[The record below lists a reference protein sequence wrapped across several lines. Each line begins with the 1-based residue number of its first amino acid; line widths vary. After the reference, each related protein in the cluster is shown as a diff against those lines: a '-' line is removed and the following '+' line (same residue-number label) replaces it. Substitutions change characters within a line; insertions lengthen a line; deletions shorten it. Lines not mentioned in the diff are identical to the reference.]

1 MFQPI
6 MFTLRASVVPFQ
18 LLRPLPTIFASV
30 QGITEEGRLPG
41 MPARVKEEFD
51 SHLNC
56 ISDMVNVLWEMKAL
70 PPAEKQQL
78 SQMIAELKEA
88 KPVDLCEKTSLFN
101 RGLEEV
107 CQKQKTAIR
116 EECRAHPFA
125 FRDIYRNTVR
135 VKKLCLIFQDE
146 ASERITTLQDVLCQ
160 RCYYDVETRS
170 EESIKSEPVKSDF
183 VIYAPSQPAGEVYF
197 DGMPK
202 AGIPLLLMIELGKKI
217 EDCSIADLRRVFRH
231 QQNNIDVLYSPFPP
245 IRLFQKI
252 DIAYIQNLYQTG
264 KGLRSQI

>member
-30 QGITEEGRLPG
+30 QGICGENPLPE
-41 MPARVKEEFD
+41 MSAQVKKEFD
-51 SHLNC
+51 SHLSC
-56 ISDMVNVLWEMKAL
+56 LSGMLNVLSEMKAL
-70 PPAEKQQL
+70 TPADQEKL
-78 SQMIAELKEA
+78 SQMITELKEA
-88 KPVDLCEKTSLFN
+88 KPEDLCEKTSLFN

-116 EECRAHPFA
+116 EECRAHPFT
-125 FRDIYRNTVR
+125 FRDTYRNTVR

-146 ASERITTLQDVLCQ
+146 PTERITSLKDVLCQ

-202 AGIPLLLMIELGKKI
+202 AGIPLLLMIDLGKRI

-252 DIAYIQNLYQTG
+252 DIAYIQNLYQTSKISG
-264 KGLRSQI
+264 K

>member
-1 MFQPI
+1 MLQPI

-30 QGITEEGRLPG
+30 QGVCGEDLSAE
-41 MPARVKEEFD
+41 MPDKVKEEFN
-51 SHLNC
+51 SHLDC
-56 ISDMVNVLWEMKAL
+56 ISGMFHVLSEMKAL
-70 PPAEKQQL
+70 LPADQEKL
-78 SQMIAELKEA
+78 SKMITELKEA
-88 KPVDLCEKTSLFN
+88 KPENLCERTSLFN
-101 RGLEEV
+101 RGLEQV
-107 CQKQKTAIR
+107 CEQQKIAIR
-116 EECRAHPFA
+116 EECRAHPFT
-125 FRDIYRNTVR
+125 FRDIYRDTVR
-135 VKKLCLIFQDE
+135 VKQLCLIYQDE
-146 ASERITTLQDVLCQ
+146 VDGRVSSLKDTLCQ

-183 VIYAPSQPAGEVYF
+183 VIYTPSQPAGEVYF

-252 DIAYIQNLYQTG
+252 DIAYIQNLY
-264 KGLRSQI
+264 KLSSLK

>member
-18 LLRPLPTIFASV
+18 LLRPLPSIFASV
-30 QGITEEGRLPG
+30 QGVAGENACPEMPG
-41 MPARVKEEFD
+41 PVRKEFD

-56 ISDMVNVLWEMKAL
+56 MSEMTNILAEMKAL
-70 PPAEKQQL
+70 PEAEQGRL
-78 SQMIAELKEA
+78 SQMIAELREA
-88 KPVDLCEKTSLFN
+88 KTEHLCEKTSLFN
-101 RGLEEV
+101 RELESV
-107 CQKQKTAIR
+107 CEKQRTAIR
-116 EECRAHPFA
+116 EECKAHPFA
-125 FRDIYRNTVR
+125 FRVAYRNTVR
-135 VKKLCLIFQDE
+135 VKQLCLIYQDE
-146 ASERITTLQDVLCQ
+146 VIDRVTSLQEVLSQ

-183 VIYAPSQPAGEVYF
+183 VIYTPSQPAGEVYF

-202 AGIPLLLMIELGKKI
+202 AGIPLLLMIDLGKKI

-252 DIAYIQNLYQTG
+252 DIAYIQNLYKMG
-264 KGLRSQI
+264 GVSKG

>member
-6 MFTLRASVVPFQ
+6 IFTLRASVVPFQ

-30 QGITEEGRLPG
+30 QGVTGEGRTSK
-41 MPARVKEEFD
+41 MPPPVRQEFD

-56 ISDMVNVLWEMKAL
+56 ISEMIILLSEMKAL
-70 PPAEKQQL
+70 PSDDRRKLLQT
-78 SQMIAELKEA
+78 IAEVKEA
-88 KPVDLCEKTSLFN
+88 NSRDLCEKTGFLN
-101 RGLEEV
+101 RTLEEI
-107 CQKQKTAIR
+107 CERRKPAIK
-116 EECRAHPFA
+116 EECRAHPSA

-135 VKKLCLIFQDE
+135 VKKLCLIFEDQIN
-146 ASERITTLQDVLCQ
+146 ERITSLKNLLCD
-160 RCYYDVETRS
+160 RCYYDVETKSEKSVRS
-170 EESIKSEPVKSDF
+170 EQVKSDF
-183 VIYAPSQPAGEVYF
+183 VIYAPTQHAGDVYF

-202 AGIPLLLMIELGKKI
+202 AGIPLLLMIDLGKRI

-252 DIAYIQNLYQTG
+252 DIAYIQNLY
-264 KGLRSQI
+264 KQI

>member
-30 QGITEEGRLPG
+30 QGVTGEGALPE
-41 MPARVKEEFD
+41 MPAKVKEEFD
-51 SHLNC
+51 SHLDC
-56 ISDMVNVLWEMKAL
+56 LSRMLNVLSEMEAL
-70 PPAEKQQL
+70 PPDERQKL
-78 SQMIAELKEA
+78 SQMVAALKEA
-88 KPVDLCEKTSLFN
+88 ECKDLCERTSLFN

-107 CQKQKTAIR
+107 CEKQKTAIR
-116 EECRAHPFA
+116 EECRAHPLT
-125 FRDIYRNTVR
+125 FRDTYRNTVR

-146 ASERITTLQDVLCQ
+146 PTERIGNLRDVLCQ

-170 EESIKSEPVKSDF
+170 EGSIKKEPVKSDF

-202 AGIPLLLMIELGKKI
+202 AGIPLLLMIDLGKSI
-217 EDCSIADLRRVFRH
+217 DDCSIADLRRVFRH

-252 DIAYIQNLYQTG
+252 DIAYIQNLYKTG
-264 KGLRSQI
+264 AA

>member
-30 QGITEEGRLPG
+30 QGISGENVPLE
-41 MPARVKEEFD
+41 MPAQVKEEFD
-51 SHLNC
+51 AHLNC
-56 ISDMVNVLWEMKAL
+56 VSGMLNVLLEMKAL
-70 PPAEKQQL
+70 PTADQERFSK
-78 SQMIAELKEA
+78 MITELKEA
-88 KPVDLCEKTSLFN
+88 KPKDLIEKTSLFN

-107 CQKQKTAIR
+107 CEQQKTAIR

-125 FRDIYRNTVR
+125 FRDIYRDTVR
-135 VKKLCLIFQDE
+135 VKQLCLIYQDE
-146 ASERITTLQDVLCQ
+146 VNDRVSSLRDTLCQ

-170 EESIKSEPVKSDF
+170 EESIKSKPVKSDF
-183 VIYAPSQPAGEVYF
+183 VIYTPSQPAGEVYF

-202 AGIPLLLMIELGKKI
+202 AGIPLLLMIDLGKKI

-252 DIAYIQNLYQTG
+252 DIAYIQNLYQTNKIAG
-264 KGLRSQI
+264 K